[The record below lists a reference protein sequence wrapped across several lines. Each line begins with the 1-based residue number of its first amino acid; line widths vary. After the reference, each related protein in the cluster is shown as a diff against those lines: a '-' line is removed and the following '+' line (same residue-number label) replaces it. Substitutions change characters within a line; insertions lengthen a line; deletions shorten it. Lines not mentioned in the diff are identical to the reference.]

1 MNLAMATIVASLTL
15 SQADLSVMNSAIET
29 TCPPLKEEAV
39 VIRMIQLE
47 RSNPAGVIDLR
58 RLHELGEDLVA
69 VRSELSEARHAQAK
83 GLALFRRWSGKQLD
97 AGFCF
102 AWGNREQASGDD

>member
-15 SQADLSVMNSAIET
+15 SQSDLSVMNSAIEA

-39 VIRMIQLE
+39 VIQMIRVE

-69 VRSELSEARHAQAK
+69 VRSVLNEARRTHTR

-102 AWGNREQASGDD
+102 AWGNREPVSGND